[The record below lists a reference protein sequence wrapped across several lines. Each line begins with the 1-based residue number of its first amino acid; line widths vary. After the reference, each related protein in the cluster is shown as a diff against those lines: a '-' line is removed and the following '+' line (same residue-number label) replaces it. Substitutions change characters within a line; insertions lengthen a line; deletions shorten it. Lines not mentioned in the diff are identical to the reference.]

1 MNVNFKLAI
10 AFFGGV
16 AAGCAGMFYGV
27 KKRYELLAEKEI
39 ESVKEHFDMLHSKGR
54 RDIPY
59 SAAKKPGPTTIPTT
73 ASNPLRTTDPRPPI
87 DYTKFK
93 KPSPEEMVKK
103 IRDEEATAS
112 NQPDPPPD
120 DIPSE
125 DEEASE
131 STQDDGGYAYNT
143 PDDEDD
149 EDTEEAEVKPVPP
162 PVPEAEI
169 RARRNAGVKT
179 PYYITQEEFE
189 DEFPEHSKIQ
199 ISFYERDGVF
209 TDDRDEVVS
218 SPARI
223 FGKNI
228 VQQFDENPMDPD
240 VVYVRYIPGG
250 CDYEITKIY
259 DSYQTAILG
268 IPGDK

>member
-10 AFFGGV
+10 AFAGGV
-16 AAGCAGMFYGV
+16 VAGCAGMFFGI
-27 KKRYELLAEKEI
+27 KKRYEMLAEKEI

-59 SAAKKPGPTTIPTT
+59 SAAKKPGPTVVPTT
-73 ASNPLRTTDPRPPI
+73 PSNPLRTTDPRPPI

-93 KPSPEEMVKK
+93 KPSPEELVKK
-103 IRDEEATAS
+103 IRDEEAAAS
-112 NQPDPPPD
+112 TQPDSPPD

-125 DEEASE
+125 EEEAAE
-131 STQDDGGYAYNT
+131 AAKDDGGYSYNA
-143 PDDEDD
+143 PDDE
-149 EDTEEAEVKPVPP
+149 EESEETTHAPTPI
-162 PVPEAEI
+162 PEAEI
-169 RARRNAGVKT
+169 RARKNSGVKT

-218 SPARI
+218 SPTRI

-228 VQQFDENPMDPD
+228 IQQFDENPMDPD